1 MANTWEIKITGHSA
15 NIQSFLDK
23 ECDVKEDSNLDIDS
37 FVIDCEYEE
46 YADIDAIFVDDVSIK
61 KINEKESELSGIIGL
76 PFEFF
81 SESRFEDFFEDLCE
95 MYRLDFSLKVDFF
108 NC

>member
-15 NIQSFLDK
+15 NIQNFLDK
-23 ECDVKEDSNLDIDS
+23 ECSVKEDSSLNIDS
-37 FVIDCEYEE
+37 FVIDCEYED

-61 KINEKESELSGIIGL
+61 TNEKESELRGIIGL

-95 MYRLDFSLKVDFF
+95 MYCLNFSLKVDFF